1 MIHQIKSNTAPFR
14 NMAQRRFQIEDI
26 NINIDM
32 ENTPRPEPR
41 PRSAQRALFV
51 DRGTTPGHGIDA
63 LNVQMLGRARAPH
76 PPLPNRVR
84 TLREE
89 NNNVAE
95 QEGPKLS
102 TGQEIIAMEERL
114 RNEMSRMEGRIKQHQ
129 TRCANSV
136 LDAVNKR
143 LQGIEELIGNSL
155 ANAEATA
162 NNNFKKLDQ
171 NLVSLCASHKDML
184 QKSVEVIG
192 NLIQNTMISQINFQV
207 ERSQDNE

>member
-1 MIHQIKSNTAPFR
+1 MWFEPNLMLDVTFVRRIKFAKFYSH
-14 NMAQRRFQIEDI
+14 
-26 NINIDM
+26 
-32 ENTPRPEPR
+32 
-41 PRSAQRALFV
+41 RSQQVILYN
-51 DRGTTPGHGIDA
+51 P
-63 LNVQMLGRARAPH
+63 
-76 PPLPNRVR
+76 
-84 TLREE
+84 

-162 NNNFKKLDQ
+162 NKNFKRLDQ
-171 NLVSLCASHKDML
+171 NDANHKDML
-184 QKSVEVIG
+184 EKAVEVIG